1 MSISVKIVSDYI
13 CPFCYIAE
21 HRITETAKITDI
33 PLQIQWTPLQLN
45 NWMPENGMDWHE
57 YRMKKFGSWENS
69 ERAFGHP
76 VHVAQDDYIDFRY
89 DLIKRTPNTVA
100 AHLMTEYAF
109 SVDPSIHIAGDIFRA
124 YWSEGLDIGQTEVL
138 LRIAECHGLDIAET
152 EEYLNTP
159 HNKDALIAEENKIRN
174 AGINGVPYVQI
185 GSKVIS
191 GTPQVTEIRSFLQ
204 EASR

>member
-1 MSISVKIVSDYI
+1 
-13 CPFCYIAE
+13 
-21 HRITETAKITDI
+21 
-33 PLQIQWTPLQLN
+33 
-45 NWMPENGMDWHE
+45 
-57 YRMKKFGSWENS
+57 
-69 ERAFGHP
+69 
-76 VHVAQDDYIDFRY
+76 
-89 DLIKRTPNTVA
+89 
-100 AHLMTEYAF
+100 
-109 SVDPSIHIAGDIFRA
+109 
-124 YWSEGLDIGQTEVL
+124 L